1 MQDVP
6 IFGLLQPSIL
16 IEQKM
21 LFSVIYSTDGN
32 SPLSQKCNT
41 VLCTTSLLKSSRF
54 APFFGMLILFLG
66 DKGVL
71 RGFEGIHLADSCI
84 LTKLK

>member
-1 MQDVP
+1 MQNVP

-16 IEQKM
+16 IEQKL
-21 LFSVIYSTDGN
+21 LFSVIFSTDGN
-32 SPLSQKCNT
+32 SPLS
-41 VLCTTSLLKSSRF
+41 SRF
-54 APFFGMLILFLG
+54 ATFFGMLILFLG

-71 RGFEGIHLADSCI
+71 HGFEGIHLADSCI